1 VQYIRSLVS
10 ISLDLSMHYARWRD
24 NVLLTLGR
32 YSLSLSDHMLL
43 DTTYIGV
50 SALHWMDSIIMSWI

>member
-1 VQYIRSLVS
+1 
-10 ISLDLSMHYARWRD
+10 MHYARWRD